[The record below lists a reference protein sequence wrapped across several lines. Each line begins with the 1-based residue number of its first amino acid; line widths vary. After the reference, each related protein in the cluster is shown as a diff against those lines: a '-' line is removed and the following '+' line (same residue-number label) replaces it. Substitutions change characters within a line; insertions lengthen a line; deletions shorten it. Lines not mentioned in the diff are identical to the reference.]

1 MDKNRFHTEARGS
14 GKTMQRSVMMM
25 AEGNPGC
32 MQFLVE
38 LISIGE
44 YSKLATLAKFGISGS
59 RAYQLW
65 NDCCDRDTKKAAEVL
80 QLAQDGKISREE
92 LYEHVFQPRG
102 TAFDLEEIRNREAK
116 PERELDDIII
126 ELLMQNE
133 TTEPEEELTEKTKE
147 LIKEAT
153 PLCRE
158 TKAYQRSYCKMRGK
172 RSSSKELYMEML
184 LKMAMAPTRF
194 HTMATP
200 RIFIPYI
207 YEALLTEGAY
217 KDGNKTDNVR
227 IVGYAMTYS
236 NLTDEL
242 EKKRPEEYKLAIL
255 YARYLELLKGMA
267 AKRINK
273 PNKEGTTIKYE
284 ACSSA
289 EELKKEVK
297 TIEAVIKEM
306 EEEDGK

>member
-1 MDKNRFHTEARGS
+1 M
-14 GKTMQRSVMMM
+14 
-25 AEGNPGC
+25 
-32 MQFLVE
+32 
-38 LISIGE
+38 
-44 YSKLATLAKFGISGS
+44 
-59 RAYQLW
+59 
-65 NDCCDRDTKKAAEVL
+65 
-80 QLAQDGKISREE
+80 AQDGKISREE

-194 HTMATP
+194 HTMAKRFVGNGTDYNKALIEGGEVGVAAGFQVSLSNNVP
-200 RIFIPYI
+200 NTTGTKYKIIAGTNRAASFAEQILKT
-207 YEALLTEGAY
+207 EAY
-217 KDGNKTDNVR
+217 
-227 IVGYAMTYS
+227 
-236 NLTDEL
+236 
-242 EKKRPEEYKLAIL
+242 RPEKRFSDAV
-255 YARYLELLKGMA
+255 KGLHVYG
-267 AKRINK
+267 AKV
-273 PNKEGTTIKYE
+273 TQ
-284 ACSSA
+284 
-289 EELKKEVK
+289 
-297 TIEAVIKEM
+297 
-306 EEEDGK
+306 GKALSVLTANRK

>member
-1 MDKNRFHTEARGS
+1 MDENRFYTGGRGN

-25 AEGNPGC
+25 TEGNPGC

-44 YSKLATLAKFGISGS
+44 YSKFATLAKSGITGS

-92 LYEHVFQPRG
+92 LHEHVFQPRG
-102 TAFDLEEIRNREAK
+102 TAFDMEEIRNREAK
-116 PERELDDIII
+116 PERELDDIIM

-133 TTEPEEELTEKTKE
+133 TMEPEEELTEKTKE
-147 LIKEAT
+147 LIKEAI
-153 PLCRE
+153 PLCWE
-158 TKAYQRSYCKMRGK
+158 TKVYQRSCCKMRGK
-172 RSSSKELYMEML
+172 RGNSKELYMEML

-194 HTMATP
+194 HAMATL

-217 KDGNKTDNVR
+217 KDGK
-227 IVGYAMTYS
+227 
-236 NLTDEL
+236 
-242 EKKRPEEYKLAIL
+242 
-255 YARYLELLKGMA
+255 
-267 AKRINK
+267 
-273 PNKEGTTIKYE
+273 
-284 ACSSA
+284 
-289 EELKKEVK
+289 
-297 TIEAVIKEM
+297 
-306 EEEDGK
+306 